1 MPQERRRPTRRPIS
15 AETPLSSFETE
26 RARKREKESYLRGEL
41 QATRGIKR
49 TKRREEKGEEESE
62 REKVE
67 VSSS

>member
-26 RARKREKESYLRGEL
+26 RTRKREKESYLRGEL